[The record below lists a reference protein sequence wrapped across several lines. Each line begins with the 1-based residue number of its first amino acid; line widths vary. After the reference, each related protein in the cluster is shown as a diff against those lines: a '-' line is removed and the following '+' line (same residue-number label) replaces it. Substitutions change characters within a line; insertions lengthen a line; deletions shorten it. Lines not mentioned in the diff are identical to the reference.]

1 LPSGSGLHAT
11 IVAGGGT
18 KGSQRV
24 HWIDLLIV
32 GVIAWMTFTAFTNG
46 LIREVVKLIALV
58 LGAVLAG
65 MFYDDLSQNLSFLL
79 DDGITRNLISF
90 GALLGGTLILG
101 QIVAGMLRGTAKLLM
116 LGPFDHLGGAAFGL
130 AKGVILVELALIAV
144 SVFPAS
150 SQVAVAVEE
159 SALAPVFLER
169 VPIMELALPDE
180 FDDALDRL
188 REWQTSLPAA
198 VGGLSDGS

>member
-1 LPSGSGLHAT
+1 
-11 IVAGGGT
+11 
-18 KGSQRV
+18 V

-32 GVIAWMTFTAFTNG
+32 GVIAWMTFTAFSNG
-46 LIREVVKLIALV
+46 LIREVVKLVALV

-79 DDGITRNLISF
+79 DDGTTRNLVSF

-101 QIVAGMLRGTAKLLM
+101 QIVAGMLRGTARMLM

-130 AKGVILVELALIAV
+130 VKGAILVELALIAV
-144 SVFPAS
+144 SVFPAA
-150 SQVAVAVEE
+150 SQVALAVDD
-159 SALAPVFLER
+159 SALAPLFLER
-169 VPIMELALPDE
+169 MPVMELALPDE

-188 REWQTSLPAA
+188 REWQASLPAS
-198 VGGLSDGS
+198 VGGLGGGS